1 MSGSEVLVVDA
12 SAAIAI
18 LLNDEGGEAVDRAI
32 RRRRLRGV
40 ELVVPELFWIETAN
54 ALGGRLGQP
63 LDVILE
69 AVATLDRMGL
79 ATVHTD
85 RAGVLTMTAA
95 MLDHGLSACDA
106 TYLALAEHLDAKLV
120 TLDQRLASAAG
131 SRSVDLGPGE
141 MRETR
146 AEYRLEPWIQWP
158 GAADYFE
165 AVRRVTLEE
174 ARR

>member
-1 MSGSEVLVVDA
+1 MSGSDVLVLDA

-18 LLNDEGGEAVDRAI
+18 LLNDEGAEAVDRVI
-32 RRRRLRGV
+32 RRGRLRGV
-40 ELVVPELFWIETAN
+40 QLVVPELFWIETAN
-54 ALGGRLGQP
+54 TLGRRHGQP

-69 AVATLDRMGL
+69 AVATLDRMAL
-79 ATVHTD
+79 VTVHTD
-85 RAGVLTMTAA
+85 RAGVLVMTAA
-95 MLDHGLSACDA
+95 MLSHGLSAYDA
-106 TYLALAEHLDAKLV
+106 TYLALAETLDAKLL
-120 TLDQRLASAAG
+120 TLDRRLASAAG
-131 SRSVDLGPGE
+131 SRAVDIGPGE

>member
-1 MSGSEVLVVDA
+1 MSSSEVLVVDA

-18 LLNDEGGEAVDRAI
+18 LLNDDGAEAVDRVI
-32 RRRRLRGV
+32 RRRRSRGV
-40 ELVVPELFWIETAN
+40 QLVVPELFWIETAN
-54 ALGGRLGQP
+54 ALGRRHGQP

-69 AVATLDRMGL
+69 AVATLDRIGFV
-79 ATVHTD
+79 TVNTD
-85 RAGVLTMTAA
+85 RAGVLTMTAI
-95 MLDHGLSACDA
+95 MLAHGLSAYDA
-106 TYLALAEHLDAKLV
+106 TYLALADTLDAKLL
-120 TLDQRLASAAG
+120 TLDRRLASAAG
-131 SRSVDLGPGE
+131 SRAIDLGLGE

-146 AEYRLEPWIQWP
+146 AAYRLEPWIQWP

>member
-1 MSGSEVLVVDA
+1 M
-12 SAAIAI
+12 
-18 LLNDEGGEAVDRAI
+18 
-32 RRRRLRGV
+32 
-40 ELVVPELFWIETAN
+40 VPELFWVEIAN
-54 ALGGRLGQP
+54 TLGRRHGQP

-69 AVATLDRMGL
+69 AVATLDRMGP

-85 RAGVLTMTAA
+85 RAGVLSLTAT
-95 MLDHGLSACDA
+95 MLDHGLSAYDV
-106 TYLALAEHLDAKLV
+106 TYLALAENLDAKLL
-120 TLDQRLASAAG
+120 TLDRRPAAAAG
-131 SRSVDLGPGE
+131 SRAVDLGLGE

-174 ARR
+174 ARRG